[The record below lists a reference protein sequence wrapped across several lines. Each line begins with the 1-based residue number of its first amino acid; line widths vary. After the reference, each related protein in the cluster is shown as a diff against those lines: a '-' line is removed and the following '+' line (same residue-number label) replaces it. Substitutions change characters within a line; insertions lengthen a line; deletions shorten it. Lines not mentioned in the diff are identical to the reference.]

1 MKAFDSPPSIPERT
15 VVPLRVRFYPLWGW
29 FFVGS
34 VLFAQSFLVSRLW
47 GGWNAMALLQLVAFQ
62 ILFLPRIVLLAGG
75 ISLGLTLLSS
85 RLVHWIARPM
95 ARRWFEPTS
104 VLPPASEIPLYLR
117 TGERPQLQ
125 IAARRKADHVWEPG
139 WLIVTESRIV
149 WLSGI
154 WRTVIWD
161 VDTLES
167 GEPLAAHVRLGHSPR
182 WFGGYVVGAPPRVY
196 VERDDANSMGH
207 PPEVLAMAD
216 PYGFA
221 DFLRAGAETQAD
233 HADEPDPVP
242 QVSENP
248 IRPEVEAAAASSE
261 TDTAPAPAKS
271 PERPQLPP
279 RRDYTKK
286 RPKRTRVK
294 ADAGKTDKPAAKRF
308 VGKVELPPRRNLG

>member
-1 MKAFDSPPSIPERT
+1 MKALDSPPSIPERT

-29 FFVGS
+29 FFVGT

-47 GGWNAMALLQLVAFQ
+47 GGWNAMALLQLLAFQ

-85 RLVHWIARPM
+85 RLVHLIARPM
-95 ARRWFEPTS
+95 ARRWLEPTS

-117 TGERPQLQ
+117 TGERPLMQ

-139 WLIVTESRIV
+139 WLIVTDSRLV

-161 VDTLES
+161 MDIRDS
-167 GEPLAAHVRLGHSPR
+167 GEPAATRIRLGRSPR
-182 WFGGYVVGAPPRVY
+182 WFGGYVVGVPPRVL
-196 VERDDANSMGH
+196 VEREDAATKARTT
-207 PPEVLAMAD
+207 EVLAMIDPDSFEAFLNAGDATSEEEAD
-216 PYGFA
+216 ELSPRAAAELTRAEPETPAESPETGSNP
-221 DFLRAGAETQAD
+221 AGAG
-233 HADEPDPVP
+233 
-242 QVSENP
+242 
-248 IRPEVEAAAASSE
+248 
-261 TDTAPAPAKS
+261 PAM
-271 PERPQLPP
+271 RPQLPP

-286 RPKRTRVK
+286 RPKRTR
-294 ADAGKTDKPAAKRF
+294 AQAQSPRAHETPAKRF

>member
-1 MKAFDSPPSIPERT
+1 MKALDSPPSIPERA

-117 TGERPQLQ
+117 TGERPLLR
-125 IAARRKADHVWEPG
+125 IAARRKANQLWEPG
-139 WLIVTESRIV
+139 WLIVTENRIV

-161 VDTLES
+161 VDILES
-167 GEPLAAHVRLGHSPR
+167 GKPLAARVHLGHSPR

-196 VERDDANSMGH
+196 VERNDAGTMGH
-207 PPEVLAMAD
+207 PPEVLAMVD

-221 DFLRAGAETQAD
+221 DFLRGGAATQTDHAEVPSPQVPEDVTRPEAET
-233 HADEPDPVP
+233 PVA
-242 QVSENP
+242 S
-248 IRPEVEAAAASSE
+248 PETGA
-261 TDTAPAPAKS
+261 APAPAKS
-271 PERPQLPP
+271 ASRPQLPP

-286 RPKRTRVK
+286 RPKRTRTK
-294 ADAGKTDKPAAKRF
+294 PDAGITDEPPVKTF
-308 VGKVELPPRRNLG
+308 VGKVELPPRRRLG